1 MHKFLHKVYTKCAKL
16 VDEKNYQMVCC
27 VNSVSVHDFE
37 PQILIKGVHL
47 SNFEKVDF
55 FLMKKGIH
63 IMNPKKQKK
72 RICHHTPFY
81 SIFNM
86 SSCRKPEIQNDLPKI
101 T

>member
-1 MHKFLHKVYTKCAKL
+1 MKKIIKW
-16 VDEKNYQMVCC
+16 C
-27 VNSVSVHDFE
+27 VVLNSVSVHDFE

-72 RICHHTPFY
+72 KDMSPY
-81 SIFNM
+81 SFLVY
-86 SSCRKPEIQNDLPKI
+86 IQYEFM
-101 T
+101 